1 MTNAIGSRRDTK
13 LAGWPFWASMIAHLV
28 GIGAVSAVAVTSAA
42 PPPPVPIELVRIE
55 TPEPPAPAGIPKP
68 RPVKAP
74 VSRPILQ
81 QPMTAP
87 VPAASEPPALLDDA
101 PRVDTAPRTPEPAA
115 PDRRFLASA
124 SAGSGVTS
132 TAPAGAGALFSTGDL
147 PVVAG
152 RGTSGG
158 RGGDGTGQAMVS
170 TGTSAGLTDFARPL
184 GGYQT
189 TPRYPESARRQGV
202 EGITTLRFVV
212 LANGHVGQV
221 AVARSAGHIDLDRA
235 AVEAV
240 RTWRFQPARRG
251 REAVDVWVTLPVRFE
266 LHNE

>member
-1 MTNAIGSRRDTK
+1 MTNARDPRRDTN

-55 TPEPPAPAGIPKP
+55 KPEPPVPAEAPKP
-68 RPVKAP
+68 KPLKAP
-74 VSRPILQ
+74 VLKRIFQ

-87 VPAASEPPALLDDA
+87 VPASSEPPALLDDA

-115 PDRRFLASA
+115 DRRFLAAA
-124 SAGSGVTS
+124 SAGAGVTS
-132 TAPAGAGALFSTGDL
+132 TAPAGAGALFATGDL

-152 RGTSGG
+152 RGTTGG
-158 RGGDGTGQAMVS
+158 RGGDGTGQALVS
-170 TGTSAGLTDFARPL
+170 TGSAAGLTDFARPL